1 MGRRRNPTASEA
13 EGSAARSAFDRRNP
27 STTERP
33 LHREGVW
40 SLVTAAEMRTLDQ
53 QTIEGRGIPGE
64 LLMES
69 AGRALVEPVV
79 SLAVG
84 RLSPERPVRAF
95 CGAGNNGGDGFVAV
109 RHLVAEGIPA
119 EAVLV
124 GDPGRLPADAA
135 ENWRRLVELGGPRSV
150 CRIVRPDAVGFAWA
164 KLLDETSVAVD
175 ALFGTGLVRP
185 IEGEMARLI
194 VALNAARGRGLRVVA
209 VDLPSGIAADTGQ
222 VLGVAIV
229 ADGTITISLPKP
241 GLALEPGRS
250 HAGRIEVARVGI
262 DDPDPARA
270 ERIELWNA
278 DAAARRF
285 PVRPRDGHKGRFGHV
300 LIAAGSTG
308 KWGAASLTARA
319 ALRSGAGLVTL
330 VLPDV
335 PGVVVPNLCAEA
347 MTERAPATASGGFAG
362 AAAKRIQELAE
373 TRSVLALGPGLGLDP
388 ETVGC
393 VRRLVA
399 SFERALVV
407 DADGLNALGGE
418 LDRLRERTAP
428 TILTPH
434 PGEAARLLERETADV
449 NADRIGSA
457 RQLAVRSGA
466 VVLLKGAG
474 SVIAEPGG
482 RVLVVPT
489 GGPAL
494 ASGGTGDVLT
504 GVVAALLA
512 AGLAAFDAAGLAA
525 WWHGAA
531 ADRLPQSGVGFGL
544 LASELADALPATARA
559 LLERAGRNREVE
571 ESGGEE
577 EDGRARRMGLQLRFP
592 GP

>member
-1 MGRRRNPTASEA
+1 MR
-13 EGSAARSAFDRRNP
+13 GSFDRPMKSPRQ
-27 STTERP
+27 RP
-33 LHREGVW
+33 VHREGVW
-40 SLVTAAEMRTLDQ
+40 SLVTASEMRALDR
-53 QTIEGRGIPGE
+53 QTIERRGIPGE
-64 LLMES
+64 ILMES
-69 AGRALVEPVV
+69 AGRALVGPVL
-79 SLAVG
+79 SLGAG
-84 RLSPERPVRAF
+84 AGSIRPGRPVRAF

-109 RHLVAEGIPA
+109 RHLVAEGIAA

-124 GDPGRLPADAA
+124 GDPDRLPADAA
-135 ENWRRLVELGGPRSV
+135 ANWRRLVEFGLPQRV
-150 CRIVRPDAVGFAWA
+150 CRIVRPDAAGFDWA
-164 KLLDETSVAVD
+164 ELLDDTSVALD
-175 ALFGTGLVRP
+175 ALFGTGLQRKL
-185 IEGEMARLI
+185 EGGMARL
-194 VALNAARGRGLRVVA
+194 VEAMNAARGRGLRIVA

-222 VLGVAIV
+222 VLGVAVV
-229 ADGTITISLPKP
+229 ADRTVTISLPKP

-278 DAAARRF
+278 DAAVRRF
-285 PVRPRDGHKGRFGHV
+285 PPRPRDGHKGRFGHV

-330 VLPDV
+330 VLPHV
-335 PGVVVPNLCAEA
+335 PGVALPNLCAEA
-347 MTERAPATASGGFAG
+347 MTEWAPATAAGGFAA
-362 AAAKRIQELAE
+362 AAAKRIEELGE

-399 SFERALVV
+399 SFERPLVV
-407 DADGLNALGGE
+407 DADGLNALVGE
-418 LDRLRERTAP
+418 LDRVRERSAP

-434 PGEAARLLERETADV
+434 PGEAARLLKIGTADL
-449 NADRIGSA
+449 NADRIASA
-457 RQLAVRSGA
+457 RRLAKGSGA

-474 SVIAEPGG
+474 SVIADPGG

-494 ASGGTGDVLT
+494 SSGGTGDVLT
-504 GVVAALLA
+504 GIAAALLA
-512 AGLAAFDAAGLAA
+512 AGLDAFEAAGLAA

-531 ADRLPQSGVGFGL
+531 ADRLPQSALGFGL

-559 LLERAGRNREVE
+559 LQALGSGSCSGEGDG
-571 ESGGEE
+571 ESRKNGEDKE
-577 EDGRARRMGLQLRFP
+577 NGRARQMGLQLRFP